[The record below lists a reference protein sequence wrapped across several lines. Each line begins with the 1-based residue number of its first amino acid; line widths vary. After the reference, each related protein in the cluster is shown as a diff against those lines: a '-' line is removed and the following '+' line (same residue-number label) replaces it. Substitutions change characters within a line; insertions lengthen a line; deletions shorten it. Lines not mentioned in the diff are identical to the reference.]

1 MSSKDDPSRPLG
13 KTVIRAPRPKQRPL
27 AAAESSGPEGV
38 RSAPS
43 PSRES
48 TVFDP
53 GGGRQMPTGWSSGT
67 VLFQGPT
74 PGAEANAA
82 PGVQQDAL
90 LDAAGGVR
98 YAAANPILAAAAPL
112 LMLLGQ
118 LRLMPV
124 ERQAAPL
131 AEHIAEAIDTFELAI
146 AKAGVAEEDAR
157 IAKFAL
163 CGTADDLVGN
173 LPWPSKDSWLQ
184 HSLVAQFFQTQPTGA
199 GFYEALNTV
208 LAKPEAHYN
217 LLELMHACLSLGFE
231 GQYRGLAGERN
242 TLERVRRD
250 VYDTLRYFKPRAGD
264 DVSPRWQGMAA
275 ALPKPRARLPLWAV
289 AAAAATLVTAA
300 FFGLR
305 VLITDEGDATAGEL
319 LALNPSTPVTI
330 ERASVA
336 APTEPAQAS
345 PPPPVVPD
353 ATQIDRIRAALAKE
367 IAGGGLSVG
376 EKGEFIV
383 VEINNQLL
391 FAPGQAELK
400 PQFQPIAAAIAT
412 ALDAEPGPIKIVGH
426 TDNVKPKKS
435 STFKSNFDLS
445 VARAKA
451 VQALVATQLKD
462 PSRLSADGKGE
473 DEPIADN
480 GTADGRAKNRRVA
493 MMIPKQ
499 ETLQNGSAENGN

>member
-1 MSSKDDPSRPLG
+1 
-13 KTVIRAPRPKQRPL
+13 
-27 AAAESSGPEGV
+27 
-38 RSAPS
+38 
-43 PSRES
+43 
-48 TVFDP
+48 
-53 GGGRQMPTGWSSGT
+53 MPTGWSSGT

-74 PGAEANAA
+74 PGAAANAA
-82 PGVQQDAL
+82 PGLQQDAL
-90 LDAAGGVR
+90 LEAIGGVR
-98 YAAANPILAAAAPL
+98 YATANPILAAAAPL

-124 ERQAAPL
+124 ERQAASL
-131 AEHIAEAIDTFELAI
+131 AEHMAETIEAFDRAI
-146 AKAGVAEEDAR
+146 AKAGIGEEDAR

-163 CGTADDLVGN
+163 CETADDLIGN

-184 HSLVAQFFQTQPTGA
+184 HSLVARFFHTQPTGA
-199 GFYEALNTV
+199 GFYEALNRIF
-208 LAKPEAHYN
+208 AKPEAHYD
-217 LLELMHACLSLGFE
+217 LLEVMHACLSLGFE
-231 GQYRGLAGERN
+231 GQYRGLAKERN
-242 TLERVRRD
+242 TLERVRQD

-264 DVSPRWQGMAA
+264 DISPRWQGMAA
-275 ALPKPRARLPLWAV
+275 ALPKPSARLPLWAL
-289 AAAAATLVTAA
+289 AAGAATLVTAA

-345 PPPPVVPD
+345 PPPPAVPD
-353 ATQIDRIRAALAKE
+353 TAQIDRIRAALAKE

-391 FAPGQAELK
+391 FAPGQADLK
-400 PQFQPIAAAIAT
+400 PQFQPISADIAT
-412 ALDAEPGPIKIVGH
+412 ALDAEPGPIRIVGH

-435 STFKSNFDLS
+435 SMFKSNFDLS

-451 VQALVATQLKD
+451 VQAMMAKQLKD
-462 PSRLSADGKGE
+462 PSRLSTDGKGE

-480 GTADGRAKNRRVA
+480 GTADGRAKNRRVDV
-493 MMIPKQ
+493 MIPKQ
-499 ETLQNGSAENGN
+499 ETLQGSAAENGD